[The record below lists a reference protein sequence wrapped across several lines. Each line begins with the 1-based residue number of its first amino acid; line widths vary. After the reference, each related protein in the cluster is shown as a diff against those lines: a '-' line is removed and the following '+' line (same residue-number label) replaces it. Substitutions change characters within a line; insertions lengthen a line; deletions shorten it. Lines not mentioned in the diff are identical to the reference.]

1 MRISGRAATFC
12 SVNKKMRDRSYSSS
26 GEEEPLIRNQ
36 NKIIS
41 YGAQQNCLSGV
52 SCFIGF

>member
-1 MRISGRAATFC
+1 MRISGRTATFC

-41 YGAQQNCLSGV
+41 YGAQQNCPSGV